1 MVDFYGFSCTYI
13 YELYMDPMG
22 ISHPLGSWKINHNSS
37 GHTTMMYIYNLD
49 LPVTQMPVTAS
60 IITSELGNHY
70 RPLFVTATGVP

>member
-1 MVDFYGFSCTYI
+1 
-13 YELYMDPMG
+13 
-22 ISHPLGSWKINHNSS
+22 
-37 GHTTMMYIYNLD
+37 MMYIYNLD